1 MPGVPSG
8 RRDWHPCA
16 VSHGSEKPRLIIAQS
31 FSIGSRRRELARRA
45 LGRASPSMAPPEPM
59 LLVGKRLSAK
69 RLRSA
74 WRRPARSDRG
84 MIKSREP

>member
-1 MPGVPSG
+1 M
-8 RRDWHPCA
+8 A
-16 VSHGSEKPRLIIAQS
+16 EKPRLIIAQS
-31 FSIGSRRRELARRA
+31 FSIGFSASRNELGVHWAARPEH
-45 LGRASPSMAPPEPM
+45 GAPPEPM

-74 WRRPARSDRG
+74 WRRPARDDRG